1 MCGLLA
7 DLIASHATII
17 ALMALTLLAACR
29 VLFTWFLL
37 PEEDKGKEWRRL
49 MHLCVISV
57 IACALSLRL
66 LFSEYS
72 GVENLILE
80 GSEGSAPSYY
90 ILYLR
95 ARTCRLQVLHCRPS
109 VPIHLVLQCCAAFVG
124 GPVPLHQFR
133 SALIGGRLQHF
144 KSHCNHEHRLRPQR
158 RCAHLRS
165 CLSSAQRKAL
175 SIARTLVLMFPRQ
188 SSRASRM
195 S

>member
-1 MCGLLA
+1 MVSIHELCSKALSRSLDDLLA
-7 DLIASHATII
+7 DLLASQATVI

-49 MHLCVISV
+49 MPFCVISV

-72 GVENLILE
+72 GVGNLILE

-95 ARTCRLQVLHCRPS
+95 AHAVCRFYIVDRLFRFTWFYSAAQ
-109 VPIHLVLQCCAAFVG
+109 HL
-124 GPVPLHQFR
+124 
-133 SALIGGRLQHF
+133 SA
-144 KSHCNHEHRLRPQR
+144 
-158 RCAHLRS
+158 
-165 CLSSAQRKAL
+165 
-175 SIARTLVLMFPRQ
+175 VQ
-188 SSRASRM
+188 SSYTNFAAH
-195 S
+195 